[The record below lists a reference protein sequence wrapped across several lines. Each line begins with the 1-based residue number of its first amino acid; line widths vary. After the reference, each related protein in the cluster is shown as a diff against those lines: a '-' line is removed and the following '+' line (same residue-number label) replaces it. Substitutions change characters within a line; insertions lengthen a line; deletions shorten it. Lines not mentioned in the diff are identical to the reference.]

1 MSWEPQPDGAAREVS
16 MSISDFT
23 LTARDLLPYGH
34 DLQRPECVW
43 SDRDGI
49 WASDARA
56 GVCRI
61 GADGEPQLLGTGI
74 ADANGFSRRPD
85 GRFVVAGLG
94 DGRVHEIAADG
105 HTRVLLES
113 IDGAPLGTVNY
124 ACADGSRRIWVSVMT
139 RSLPWMPA
147 MRSRKPDGYIIRID
161 NEHSSAEIVADG
173 LDLTNE
179 VKVSPDGR
187 YLHAVETLG
196 GRIVRFPIRPDGSL
210 GAKESVGPESLGRGA
225 LPDGITFDPA
235 GNLWVTI
242 ISQNAVHV
250 IDRDGAAHVVYSDPN
265 ADAVEAMAC
274 AIERRTGTLDHLLA
288 CAAVAGPLR
297 LPTSLAFGG
306 PDGRTAFVGSV
317 GLNHLVTFRV
327 PAGLW

>member
-1 MSWEPQPDGAAREVS
+1 
-16 MSISDFT
+16 MSISEFRLSAD
-23 LTARDLLPYGH
+23 DLVPFGH

-43 SDRDGI
+43 IDRDGV
-49 WASDARA
+49 WTSDARA
-56 GVCRI
+56 GVCRV
-61 GADGEPQLLGTGI
+61 GADGEPQVLGTGI
-74 ADANGFSRRPD
+74 ADPNGFSRRPD
-85 GRFVVAGLG
+85 GRFVVAGLS
-94 DGRVHEIAADG
+94 DGRVYEIAPDG

-124 ACADGSRRIWVSVMT
+124 ACADGPGRIWVSVMT
-139 RSLPWMPA
+139 RSLPWMSA
-147 MRSRKPDGYIIRID
+147 MESRKPDGYIIRID
-161 NEHSSAEIVADG
+161 DEQSHPEIVADG

-196 GRIVRFPIRPDGSL
+196 GRILRFPIRPDGSL
-210 GAKESVGPESLGRGA
+210 GAREIVGPASLGRGA

-235 GNLWVTI
+235 GNIWVTI
-242 ISQNAVHV
+242 ISHNAVHV
-250 IDRDGAAHVVYSDPN
+250 IDRDGAAHVVYSDAN
-265 ADAVEAMAC
+265 ADAVEAMAR
-274 AIERRTGTLDHLLA
+274 AVEQRAGTLDHLLA
-288 CAAVAGPLR
+288 CAAVSGPLR

-306 PDGRTAFVGSV
+306 TDGRTAYVGSV